1 LRDDT
6 IHRVSLVDNVTQRLR
21 ASLLT
26 GEIKPGEAIRVTA
39 LEKRFGVSHIP
50 IREAL
55 RRLEAEGFVIALP
68 QRAAVAAG
76 VDLEDLNGL
85 YDLRKIIEC
94 EVAGRAAEVAG
105 PASVARARAALVE
118 LEATGDTSQAEFWD
132 RHRDF
137 HWAVIEQGANP
148 WVKRVLD
155 QLWLASERYVRLF
168 HAVTFEDAMRDHRQL
183 VDLLEARDAVGIQKL
198 LRTHLERTETA
209 VRAGLVGSSDEPATG
224 IDEPAA

>member
-1 LRDDT
+1 
-6 IHRVSLVDNVTQRLR
+6 
-21 ASLLT
+21 
-26 GEIKPGEAIRVTA
+26 VTA

-55 RRLEAEGFVIALP
+55 RRLETEGFVIALP

-94 EVAGRAAEVAG
+94 EVARRAAEVADA
-105 PASVARARAALVE
+105 ASVAKARAALVE
-118 LEATGDTSQAEFWD
+118 LEGTGDTSQAEFWD

-148 WVKRVLD
+148 WVQRVLD

-183 VDLLEARDAVGIQKL
+183 VDLLEARDADGIATL
-198 LRTHLERTETA
+198 LRSHLERTENA
-209 VRAGLVGSSDEPATG
+209 VRAGLLGSSEPAVG
-224 IDEPAA
+224 RDEPAA

>member
-1 LRDDT
+1 LSDDT
-6 IHRVSLVDNVTQRLR
+6 IQRVSLVDNVTQRLR
-21 ASLLT
+21 AALLT
-26 GEIKPGEAIRVTA
+26 GEIRPGEAIRVTA

-55 RRLEAEGFVIALP
+55 RRLETEGFVIALP

-94 EVAGRAAEVAG
+94 EVARRAAEVADA
-105 PASVARARAALVE
+105 ASVAKARAALVW
-118 LEATGDTSQAEFWD
+118 S

-155 QLWLASERYVRLF
+155 QLWLAAERYVRLF

-183 VDLLEARDAVGIQKL
+183 VDLLEARDADGIATL
-198 LRTHLERTETA
+198 LRSHLERTENA
-209 VRAGLVGSSDEPATG
+209 VRAGFLGSPESAASL
-224 IDEPAA
+224 DEPAA